1 MKNKEKLRLIYE
13 HCKVNQPSLIK
24 EIDKVVSK
32 DKSLPQSVMENV
44 GRLLSKN
51 GILHNNC
58 MILESKKIKD
68 QLGLKV
74 ALLES
79 LKKDKKLYNK
89 NVKVLEHYTLKVGG
103 KNIIPSRNLKAI
115 SEAFSY
121 NRSVNESR
129 NPEAL
134 KDLSNLPLTEGQWE
148 IDNYADFAVNFSEEW
163 MNANKDLFTELEH
176 WFSNGGVLTLNI
188 YSDENSL
195 TGYNASL
202 SWSDGESTF
211 PDHTKVNYLV
221 KQYVT
226 DSIIDYYITEA
237 LETQPQIATDTD
249 TDDFDMTEY
258 HLDQSLEY
266 GVKYQVIESNVP
278 DLTEFD
284 EIEVVAKEKSI
295 GGKITIKVNGTDTLI
310 SINPADYSNVL
321 LVKLDDYDVIMEDDD
336 MGDLGDMG
344 DMGDLG
350 DMGDMGDTGSM
361 DFGDINE
368 SIEQNLDSTAIEV
381 LLQRCKTSPE
391 CVIPCGGSLTDYI
404 YWDQETNGWERYS
417 VDEFGIA
424 EISQANDYDVYYNAT
439 LYLLSQAN
447 AGVNV
452 DEYAIENDPL
462 NVIDVELTYKTIR
475 ESGRLSEMELD
486 TFTAAWSKI
495 INNADL
501 TKKQKNEEISTLLDN
516 WYISDL
522 MTYKQQ
528 QLPVDAE
535 YVAAKLHEMFPLV
548 SVEDIY
554 ATLTDDDIKRYLE
567 ITDDVSLDDDM
578 KQLSLQKLIDNMFP
592 YGY

>member
-13 HCKVNQPSLIK
+13 HCKVNQPRLVK

-74 ALLES
+74 ALLEN

-226 DSIIDYYITEA
+226 DFIIDYYITEA
-237 LETQPQIATDTD
+237 LETQPQIAADTD

-310 SINPADYSNVL
+310 SINPTDYSSVL

-344 DMGDLG
+344 DMGDA
-350 DMGDMGDTGSM
+350 GSM

-404 YWDQETNGWERYS
+404 YWDQETNDWERYS

-424 EISQANDYDVYYNAT
+424 EISQANDYDVYYNAA

-452 DEYAIENDPL
+452 EEYAIEDDPL

-501 TKKQKNEEISTLLDN
+501 TKKQKNEEISTLLNN
-516 WYISDL
+516 WYINDL

>member
-13 HCKVNQPSLIK
+13 HCKVNQPRLIK

-32 DKSLPQSVMENV
+32 DKSLPQSVMENI

-211 PDHTKVNYLV
+211 PDHTKVNSLV

-237 LETQPQIATDTD
+237 LETQPQIAADTD

-310 SINPADYSNVL
+310 SINPTDYSSVL

-344 DMGDLG
+344 DMGDA
-350 DMGDMGDTGSM
+350 GSM

-391 CVIPCGGSLTDYI
+391 CVIPYGGSLTDYI

-452 DEYAIENDPL
+452 DEYAIEDDPL

-501 TKKQKNEEISTLLDN
+501 TKKQKNEEISALLDN

>member
-13 HCKVNQPSLIK
+13 HCKVNQPRLVK

-134 KDLSNLPLTEGQWE
+134 KDLSNLPLIEGQWE

-163 MNANKDLFTELEH
+163 INVNKDLFTELEH

-211 PDHTKVNYLV
+211 PDHTKVNSLV

-237 LETQPQIATDTD
+237 LETQPQIAADTD

-310 SINPADYSNVL
+310 SINPADYSSVL

-344 DMGDLG
+344 DMGDA
-350 DMGDMGDTGSM
+350 GSM

-452 DEYAIENDPL
+452 DEYAIEDDPL

-567 ITDDVSLDDDM
+567 IADDVSLDDDM

>member
-13 HCKVNQPSLIK
+13 HCKVNQPRLVK

-148 IDNYADFAVNFSEEW
+148 IDNYADFAVNFPEEW

-211 PDHTKVNYLV
+211 PDHTKINYLV

-310 SINPADYSNVL
+310 SINPADYSSVL
-321 LVKLDDYDVIMEDDD
+321 LAKLDDYDVIMEDDG

-344 DMGDLG
+344 DMGDA
-350 DMGDMGDTGSM
+350 GSM

-424 EISQANDYDVYYNAT
+424 EISQANDYDVYYNAA
-439 LYLLSQAN
+439 LYLLAQAN

-452 DEYAIENDPL
+452 DEYAIEDDPL

-495 INNADL
+495 INNSDL

-554 ATLTDDDIKRYLE
+554 ATLTDGDIKRYLE
-567 ITDDVSLDDDM
+567 ITNDASLDDDM

>member
-13 HCKVNQPSLIK
+13 HCKVNQPRLVK

-121 NRSVNESR
+121 NRSVNEAR

-163 MNANKDLFTELEH
+163 MNANKDLFTDLEQ

-211 PDHTKVNYLV
+211 PNHTKVNYLV

-258 HLDQSLEY
+258 RLDQSLEY

-310 SINPADYSNVL
+310 SINPTDYSSVL

-344 DMGDLG
+344 DMGDA
-350 DMGDMGDTGSM
+350 GSM

-439 LYLLSQAN
+439 LYLLAQAN

-452 DEYAIENDPL
+452 DEYAIEDDPL
-462 NVIDVELTYKTIR
+462 NVIDVELTYKTVR

-501 TKKQKNEEISTLLDN
+501 TKKQENEEISTLLDN

-567 ITDDVSLDDDM
+567 ITDDDTLDDDM

>member
-13 HCKVNQPSLIK
+13 HCKVNQPRLVK

-121 NRSVNESR
+121 NRSVNEAR

-211 PDHTKVNYLV
+211 PDHTKVNSLV

-237 LETQPQIATDTD
+237 LETQPQIATDAD

-310 SINPADYSNVL
+310 SINPADYSSVL

-344 DMGDLG
+344 DMGDA
-350 DMGDMGDTGSM
+350 GSM

-391 CVIPCGGSLTDYI
+391 CVIPCDGSLTDYI

-452 DEYAIENDPL
+452 DEYAIEDDPL

>member
-13 HCKVNQPSLIK
+13 HCKVNQPRLIK

-89 NVKVLEHYTLKVGG
+89 NVKVLEHYTLKVDG

-121 NRSVNESR
+121 NRSVNEAR

-211 PDHTKVNYLV
+211 PDHTKVNSLV

-237 LETQPQIATDTD
+237 LETQPQIAADTD
-249 TDDFDMTEY
+249 VDDFDMTEY

-321 LVKLDDYDVIMEDDD
+321 LVKLDDYDVIMEDND

-344 DMGDLG
+344 DMGDA
-350 DMGDMGDTGSM
+350 DSM

-391 CVIPCGGSLTDYI
+391 CVIPYSGSLTDYI

-424 EISQANDYDVYYNAT
+424 EISQANDYDVYYNAA

-452 DEYAIENDPL
+452 DEYAIEDDPL
-462 NVIDVELTYKTIR
+462 NVIDVELTYKIIR
-475 ESGRLSEMELD
+475 ESGRLSEGELD

-567 ITDDVSLDDDM
+567 IADDVSLDDDM

>member
-13 HCKVNQPSLIK
+13 HCKVNQPRLIK

-89 NVKVLEHYTLKVGG
+89 NVKVLEHYTLKVDG

-211 PDHTKVNYLV
+211 PDHTKINYLV

-237 LETQPQIATDTD
+237 LETQPQIAADTD

-284 EIEVVAKEKSI
+284 EIEVIAKEKSI

-310 SINPADYSNVL
+310 SINPADYSSVL

-344 DMGDLG
+344 DMGDA
-350 DMGDMGDTGSM
+350 GSM

-417 VDEFGIA
+417 VDEFGIV
-424 EISQANDYDVYYNAT
+424 EISQANDYDVYYNAA

-452 DEYAIENDPL
+452 DEYAIEDDPL

-567 ITDDVSLDDDM
+567 IADDVSLDDDM

>member
-13 HCKVNQPSLIK
+13 HCKVNQPRLIK

-32 DKSLPQSVMENV
+32 DKALPQSVMENV

-58 MILESKKIKD
+58 MILESKRIND

-163 MNANKDLFTELEH
+163 MNANKDLFTDLEH

-211 PDHTKVNYLV
+211 PDHTKVNSLV

-237 LETQPQIATDTD
+237 LETQPQIAADTD
-249 TDDFDMTEY
+249 TDDFDMVEY

-310 SINPADYSNVL
+310 SINPVDYSNVL

-344 DMGDLG
+344 DI
-350 DMGDMGDTGSM
+350 GDTGSM

-417 VDEFGIA
+417 ADEFGIA
-424 EISQANDYDVYYNAT
+424 EISQANDYDVYYNAA
-439 LYLLSQAN
+439 LYLLAQAN

-452 DEYAIENDPL
+452 DEYAIEDDPL

-495 INNADL
+495 INNSDL

-567 ITDDVSLDDDM
+567 ITDDASLDDDM

>member
-13 HCKVNQPSLIK
+13 HCKVNQPRLVK

-121 NRSVNESR
+121 NRSVNEAR

-211 PDHTKVNYLV
+211 PDHTKVNSLV

-237 LETQPQIATDTD
+237 LETQPQIATDAD

-310 SINPADYSNVL
+310 SINPADCSSVL

-344 DMGDLG
+344 GMSDA
-350 DMGDMGDTGSM
+350 GSM

-439 LYLLSQAN
+439 LYLLAQAN

-452 DEYAIENDPL
+452 DEYAIEDDPL

-501 TKKQKNEEISTLLDN
+501 TKKQKNGEISTLLDN

-567 ITDDVSLDDDM
+567 ITNDDTLDDEM

>member
-13 HCKVNQPSLIK
+13 HCKVNQPRLVK

-176 WFSNGGVLTLNI
+176 WFSNGGILTLNI

-237 LETQPQIATDTD
+237 LETQPQIAADAD

-295 GGKITIKVNGTDTLI
+295 GGKITVKVNGTDTLI
-310 SINPADYSNVL
+310 SINPVDYSSVL

-344 DMGDLG
+344 DMGDA
-350 DMGDMGDTGSM
+350 GSM

-424 EISQANDYDVYYNAT
+424 EISQANDYDVYYNAA
-439 LYLLSQAN
+439 LYLLAQAN

-452 DEYAIENDPL
+452 DEYAIEDDPL

-495 INNADL
+495 INNSDL

-567 ITDDVSLDDDM
+567 ITNNDTLDDDM

>member
-13 HCKVNQPSLIK
+13 HCKVNQPRLVK

-211 PDHTKVNYLV
+211 PDHTKVNSLV

-278 DLTEFD
+278 DLIEFD

-310 SINPADYSNVL
+310 SINPADYSSVL

-336 MGDLGDMG
+336 MDDLGDMG
-344 DMGDLG
+344 DMGDA
-350 DMGDMGDTGSM
+350 GSM

-368 SIEQNLDSTAIEV
+368 SMEQNLDSTAIEV

-424 EISQANDYDVYYNAT
+424 EISQANDYDVYYNAA
-439 LYLLSQAN
+439 LYLLAQAN
-447 AGVNV
+447 ARVNV
-452 DEYAIENDPL
+452 DEYAIEDDPL

-495 INNADL
+495 INNSDL
-501 TKKQKNEEISTLLDN
+501 TKKQKNEEISILLDN

-567 ITDDVSLDDDM
+567 IADDVSLDDDM

>member
-13 HCKVNQPSLIK
+13 HCKVNQPRLVK

-163 MNANKDLFTELEH
+163 MNANKDLFTDLEH

-211 PDHTKVNYLV
+211 PDHTKVNSLV

-237 LETQPQIATDTD
+237 LETQPQIAADTD
-249 TDDFDMTEY
+249 TDDFDMAEY

-344 DMGDLG
+344 DIGDA
-350 DMGDMGDTGSM
+350 GSM

-424 EISQANDYDVYYNAT
+424 EISQANDYDVYYNAA

-452 DEYAIENDPL
+452 DEYAIEDDPL

-475 ESGRLSEMELD
+475 ESGRLSEGELD

-495 INNADL
+495 INNSDL

-516 WYISDL
+516 WYINDL

-567 ITDDVSLDDDM
+567 ITNDVSLDDDM

>member
-1 MKNKEKLRLIYE
+1 MKNKEKLRLVYE
-13 HCKVNQPSLIK
+13 HCKANQPCLIK

-51 GILHNNC
+51 GILHNDC
-58 MILESKKIKD
+58 VILESKKISD
-68 QLGLKV
+68 RLGLKI

-89 NVKVLEHYTLKVGG
+89 NAKVLEHYTLKVGG

-121 NRSVNESR
+121 NRSVNEAR
-129 NPEAL
+129 NPESL
-134 KDLSNLPLTEGQWE
+134 QDMSNLPLTEGQWE

-163 MNANKDLFTELEH
+163 LNSHKDLFTELEH

-202 SWSDGESTF
+202 GWSDGESTF
-211 PDHTKVNYLV
+211 QNHTKVNYLV

-237 LETQPQIATDTD
+237 LETQPQIAVDTD

-266 GVKYQVIESNVP
+266 NVKYQVIESNVP

-284 EIEVVAKEKSI
+284 EIEVVAKEKSRN
-295 GGKITIKVNGTDTLI
+295 GKITIKVNGTDTMI
-310 SINPADYSNVL
+310 SINPVDYSSVL
-321 LVKLDDYDVIMEDDD
+321 LVKLNDYDVIMEDDD
-336 MGDLGDMG
+336 IGDLGDMG
-344 DMGDLG
+344 DMS
-350 DMGDMGDTGSM
+350 DTGSM

-381 LLQRCKTSPE
+381 LLQRCKASPE
-391 CVIPCGGSLTDYI
+391 CVIPCNNSLTDYI
-404 YWDQETNGWERYS
+404 YWDQETNDWKCYS
-417 VDEFGIA
+417 VDEFETA
-424 EISQANDYDVYYNAT
+424 EISQANDYDVYYNAA
-439 LYLLSQAN
+439 LYLLAQAN

-452 DEYAIENDPL
+452 EEYAIESDPL

-475 ESGRLSEMELD
+475 ESGRLSEAELD

-495 INNADL
+495 INNPDL
-501 TKKQKNEEISTLLDN
+501 TKKQKNEEISVLLNN

-535 YVAAKLHEMFPLV
+535 YVATKLHEMFPLI

-554 ATLTDDDIKRYLE
+554 ATLTDEDIKRYLE
-567 ITDDVSLDDDM
+567 IADDDTLDDDM

>member
-344 DMGDLG
+344 DMGD
-350 DMGDMGDTGSM
+350 TGSM

>member
-13 HCKVNQPSLIK
+13 HCKVNQPRLVK

-89 NVKVLEHYTLKVGG
+89 NVKVLEHYTLKVSG

-121 NRSVNESR
+121 NRSVNEAR

-295 GGKITIKVNGTDTLI
+295 DGKITIKVNGTDTLI
-310 SINPADYSNVL
+310 SINPVDYSSVL

-344 DMGDLG
+344 DMGDA
-350 DMGDMGDTGSM
+350 GSM

-381 LLQRCKTSPE
+381 LLQRCETSPE

-424 EISQANDYDVYYNAT
+424 EISQANDYDVYYNAA

-447 AGVNV
+447 AGVNA
-452 DEYAIENDPL
+452 DEYAIEDDPL

-475 ESGRLSEMELD
+475 ESGRLSEGELD

-495 INNADL
+495 INNSDL

>member
-13 HCKVNQPSLIK
+13 HCKVNQPRLIK

-51 GILHNNC
+51 GILHSNC

-129 NPEAL
+129 NSEAL

-211 PDHTKVNYLV
+211 PDHTKVNSLV

-237 LETQPQIATDTD
+237 LETQPQIAADTD

-266 GVKYQVIESNVP
+266 GVKYQIIESNVP

-295 GGKITIKVNGTDTLI
+295 GGKITVKVNGTDTLI
-310 SINPADYSNVL
+310 SINPADYSSVL

-344 DMGDLG
+344 DMGDA
-350 DMGDMGDTGSM
+350 GSM

-424 EISQANDYDVYYNAT
+424 EISQANDYDIYYNAA
-439 LYLLSQAN
+439 LYLLAQAN
-447 AGVNV
+447 VGVNV
-452 DEYAIENDPL
+452 DEYAIEDDPL

-495 INNADL
+495 INNSDL

-535 YVAAKLHEMFPLV
+535 YVATKLHEMFPLV

-567 ITDDVSLDDDM
+567 ITDDDTLDDDM

>member
-13 HCKVNQPSLIK
+13 HCKVNQPRLIK

-121 NRSVNESR
+121 NRSVNEAR

-237 LETQPQIATDTD
+237 LETQPQIAADTD

-310 SINPADYSNVL
+310 SINPADYSSVL
-321 LVKLDDYDVIMEDDD
+321 LVKLYDYDVIMEDDD

-344 DMGDLG
+344 DTGDA
-350 DMGDMGDTGSM
+350 GSM

-391 CVIPCGGSLTDYI
+391 CVIPHGGSLTDYI

-424 EISQANDYDVYYNAT
+424 EISQANDYDVYYNAA
-439 LYLLSQAN
+439 LYLLAQAN

-452 DEYAIENDPL
+452 DEYAIEDDPL
-462 NVIDVELTYKTIR
+462 NVIDMELTYKTIR

>member
-13 HCKVNQPSLIK
+13 HCKVNQPRLIK

-58 MILESKKIKD
+58 MILESKKIND

-121 NRSVNESR
+121 NRSVNEAR
-129 NPEAL
+129 NPDAL

-163 MNANKDLFTELEH
+163 MNANKDLFTDLEH

-237 LETQPQIATDTD
+237 LETQPQITTDTD

-266 GVKYQVIESNVP
+266 NVKYQVIESNVS

-310 SINPADYSNVL
+310 VINPVDYSGVL

-344 DMGDLG
+344 DIGDA
-350 DMGDMGDTGSM
+350 GSM

-391 CVIPCGGSLTDYI
+391 CVIPYSGSLTDYI

-424 EISQANDYDVYYNAT
+424 EISQTNDYDVYYNAA

-452 DEYAIENDPL
+452 EEYAIEDDPL

-535 YVAAKLHEMFPLV
+535 YVVAKLHEMFPLV

>member
-13 HCKVNQPSLIK
+13 HCKVNQPRLVK

-176 WFSNGGVLTLNI
+176 WFSNGGILTLNI

-211 PDHTKVNYLV
+211 PDHTKINSLV

-237 LETQPQIATDTD
+237 LETQPQIAADTD

-310 SINPADYSNVL
+310 SINPVDYSSVL

-344 DMGDLG
+344 DMGDA
-350 DMGDMGDTGSM
+350 GSM

-417 VDEFGIA
+417 VDEFGIV

-452 DEYAIENDPL
+452 DEYAIEDDPL

-475 ESGRLSEMELD
+475 ESGRLSEGELD

-528 QLPVDAE
+528 QFPVDAE

-567 ITDDVSLDDDM
+567 IANDVSLDDDM

>member
-13 HCKVNQPSLIK
+13 HCKVNQPRLVK

-89 NVKVLEHYTLKVGG
+89 NVKVLEHYTLKVDG

-163 MNANKDLFTELEH
+163 INVNKDLFTELEH

-344 DMGDLG
+344 DMGDA
-350 DMGDMGDTGSM
+350 GSM

-417 VDEFGIA
+417 IDEFGIA
-424 EISQANDYDVYYNAT
+424 EISQANDYDVYYNAA
-439 LYLLSQAN
+439 LYLLAQAN

-452 DEYAIENDPL
+452 DEYAIEDDPL

-495 INNADL
+495 INNSDL

-567 ITDDVSLDDDM
+567 IADDVSLDDDM

>member
-13 HCKVNQPSLIK
+13 HCKVNQPRLVK

-211 PDHTKVNYLV
+211 PDHTKINYLV

-237 LETQPQIATDTD
+237 LETQPQIAADTD

-310 SINPADYSNVL
+310 SINPADYSSVL

-336 MGDLGDMG
+336 LGDMG
-344 DMGDLG
+344 DMGDA
-350 DMGDMGDTGSM
+350 GSM

-424 EISQANDYDVYYNAT
+424 EISQANDYDVYYNVT

-452 DEYAIENDPL
+452 DEYAIEDDPL

-501 TKKQKNEEISTLLDN
+501 TKKQKNEEISTLLDS

>member
-13 HCKVNQPSLIK
+13 HCKVNQPRLIK

-58 MILESKKIKD
+58 VILESKKIKD

-211 PDHTKVNYLV
+211 PDHTKVNSLV

-237 LETQPQIATDTD
+237 LETQPQIAADTD

-295 GGKITIKVNGTDTLI
+295 DGKITIKVNGTDTLI
-310 SINPADYSNVL
+310 SINPADYSSVL
-321 LVKLDDYDVIMEDDD
+321 LVKLDDYDVIMEDD
-336 MGDLGDMG
+336 

-417 VDEFGIA
+417 VDEFGIV

-452 DEYAIENDPL
+452 DEYAIEDDPL

-516 WYISDL
+516 WYINDL

-567 ITDDVSLDDDM
+567 IADDVSLDDDM

>member
-13 HCKVNQPSLIK
+13 HCKVNQPRLIK

-32 DKSLPQSVMENV
+32 DKALPQSVMENV

-163 MNANKDLFTELEH
+163 MNANKDLFTELEQ

-211 PDHTKVNYLV
+211 PDHTKVNSLV

-237 LETQPQIATDTD
+237 LETQPQIAIDTD

-310 SINPADYSNVL
+310 SINPVDYSSVL

-344 DMGDLG
+344 DMGDA
-350 DMGDMGDTGSM
+350 GSM

-381 LLQRCKTSPE
+381 LLQCCKTSPE

-424 EISQANDYDVYYNAT
+424 EISQANDYDVYYNAA
-439 LYLLSQAN
+439 LYLLAQAN

-475 ESGRLSEMELD
+475 ESGRLSEGELD

-567 ITDDVSLDDDM
+567 IADDVSLDDDM

>member
-13 HCKVNQPSLIK
+13 HCKVNQPRLVK

-32 DKSLPQSVMENV
+32 DKALPQSVMENV

-163 MNANKDLFTELEH
+163 INVNKDLFTELEH

-211 PDHTKVNYLV
+211 PDHTKVNSLV

-237 LETQPQIATDTD
+237 LETQPQIAVDTD

-310 SINPADYSNVL
+310 SINPADYSSVL

-344 DMGDLG
+344 DMGDA
-350 DMGDMGDTGSM
+350 GSV

-439 LYLLSQAN
+439 LYLLAQAN

-452 DEYAIENDPL
+452 DEYAIEDDPL

-475 ESGRLSEMELD
+475 ESGRLSEIELD

>member
-13 HCKVNQPSLIK
+13 HCKVNQPRLIK

-188 YSDENSL
+188 YFDENSL

-211 PDHTKVNYLV
+211 PDHTKVNSLV

-237 LETQPQIATDTD
+237 LETQPQIAADTD

-266 GVKYQVIESNVP
+266 GVRYQVIESNVP

-295 GGKITIKVNGTDTLI
+295 GGKITIKVNETDTLI
-310 SINPADYSNVL
+310 SINPADYSSVL

-344 DMGDLG
+344 DIGDA
-350 DMGDMGDTGSM
+350 GSM

-391 CVIPCGGSLTDYI
+391 CVIPCGSSLTDYI

-424 EISQANDYDVYYNAT
+424 EISQANDYDVYYNAA
-439 LYLLSQAN
+439 LYLLAQAN

-452 DEYAIENDPL
+452 DEYAIEDDPL

-475 ESGRLSEMELD
+475 ESGRLSEGELD

-535 YVAAKLHEMFPLV
+535 YAAAKLHEMFSLV

>member
-13 HCKVNQPSLIK
+13 HCKVNQPRLVK

-89 NVKVLEHYTLKVGG
+89 NVKVLEHYTLKVDG

-211 PDHTKVNYLV
+211 PDHTKVNSLV

-237 LETQPQIATDTD
+237 LETQPQIAADTD

-344 DMGDLG
+344 DMSDV
-350 DMGDMGDTGSM
+350 GSM

-381 LLQRCKTSPE
+381 LLQRCKTNPE

-424 EISQANDYDVYYNAT
+424 EISQANDYDVYYNAA
-439 LYLLSQAN
+439 LYLLAQAN

-452 DEYAIENDPL
+452 DEYAIEDDPL
-462 NVIDVELTYKTIR
+462 NVIDMELTYKTIR
-475 ESGRLSEMELD
+475 ESGRLCEGELD

-567 ITDDVSLDDDM
+567 ITDDASLDDDM

>member
-13 HCKVNQPSLIK
+13 HCKVNQPRLVK

-176 WFSNGGVLTLNI
+176 WFNNGGVLTLNI

-202 SWSDGESTF
+202 SWSNGESTF
-211 PDHTKVNYLV
+211 PDHTKVNSLV

-237 LETQPQIATDTD
+237 LEIQPQIAADTD

-310 SINPADYSNVL
+310 SINPVDYSSVL

-344 DMGDLG
+344 DMGDA
-350 DMGDMGDTGSM
+350 GSM

-447 AGVNV
+447 VGVNV
-452 DEYAIENDPL
+452 DEYAIEDDPL

-554 ATLTDDDIKRYLE
+554 ATLTDNDIKRYLE

>member
-13 HCKVNQPSLIK
+13 HCKVNQPRLVK

-121 NRSVNESR
+121 NRSVNEAR

-211 PDHTKVNYLV
+211 PDHTKVNSLV

-237 LETQPQIATDTD
+237 LETQPQIAADTD

-344 DMGDLG
+344 DMGDA
-350 DMGDMGDTGSM
+350 GSM

-424 EISQANDYDVYYNAT
+424 EISQANDYDVYYNAA
-439 LYLLSQAN
+439 LYLLAQAN

-452 DEYAIENDPL
+452 DEYAIEDDPL

-475 ESGRLSEMELD
+475 ESDRLSEMELD

-495 INNADL
+495 INNSDL

>member
-13 HCKVNQPSLIK
+13 HCKVNQPRLVK

-89 NVKVLEHYTLKVGG
+89 NVKVLEHYMLKVGG

-121 NRSVNESR
+121 NRSVNEAR

-163 MNANKDLFTELEH
+163 INANKDLFTELEH

-211 PDHTKVNYLV
+211 PDHTKVNSLV

-249 TDDFDMTEY
+249 TDDFDMAEY

-310 SINPADYSNVL
+310 SINPADYSSVL

-344 DMGDLG
+344 DIGDA
-350 DMGDMGDTGSM
+350 GSM

-424 EISQANDYDVYYNAT
+424 EINQANDYDVYYNAT

-452 DEYAIENDPL
+452 DEYAIEDDPL

-567 ITDDVSLDDDM
+567 ITDDDTLDDDM

>member
-13 HCKVNQPSLIK
+13 HCKVNQPRLVK

-32 DKSLPQSVMENV
+32 DKSLSQSVMENV

-211 PDHTKVNYLV
+211 PDHTKVNSLV

-237 LETQPQIATDTD
+237 LETQPQIATDAD

-295 GGKITIKVNGTDTLI
+295 GGKITIKINGTDTLI
-310 SINPADYSNVL
+310 SINPADYSGVL

-344 DMGDLG
+344 DMGDA
-350 DMGDMGDTGSM
+350 GSM

-424 EISQANDYDVYYNAT
+424 EISQANDYDVYYNAA

-475 ESGRLSEMELD
+475 ESGRLCEGELD

-516 WYISDL
+516 WYINDL

-567 ITDDVSLDDDM
+567 ITDDDTLDDDM